1 MLKLQLSLR
10 SRIAFT
16 ILALVAVAGVSL
28 ATFAHLADERIE
40 VSTRYDLLSEELTHY
55 EHRLQRD
62 PGAEPLKSARLRI
75 YRSVDLHEL
84 PRSIATLRPG
94 SHYPV
99 RWSGLYLHVLVR
111 DGDFG
116 RMWITYDVTPQLMR
130 ERVAVTVLV
139 LGLTLTVLI
148 TAWVA
153 YALSSRLV
161 GPINRLATRLT
172 TMDPGQRQVRVGS
185 EFAGNELEPI
195 ARSVD
200 SFLERLDGFVERE
213 QSFTATA
220 SHELRTP
227 LAVMVGAVELLDEQT
242 RALPGAQKTLSRV
255 HRALREMSEF
265 TDALLTLSREDPVA
279 RASNADC
286 DLRLVIQR
294 VVDDQR
300 AIASE
305 KHIAL
310 TLDDSA
316 PLRVAAPESMVA
328 MVVGNLL
335 RNAVQHG
342 TGERI
347 ECTCQVREFTVTNH
361 GHIDAQNAARVF
373 ERSFTTSPGG
383 HGMGLYLARRICQR
397 YGWVIALEQRGDRV
411 VACVRF
417 EEGRPAATQ
426 LAEAEE
432 RTSALVGN
440 SAH

>member
-1 MLKLQLSLR
+1 MRVKLQLSLR
-10 SRIAFT
+10 SRIAGT

-84 PRSIATLRPG
+84 PRSIAILKPG

-116 RMWITYDVTPQLMR
+116 RLWITYDVTPQLMR
-130 ERVAVTVLV
+130 ERVAVTLLV
-139 LGLTLTVLI
+139 LGLTATVLI

-161 GPINRLATRLT
+161 GPINRLAIRLT
-172 TMDPGQRQVRVGS
+172 AIDPGKRQVRVAN

-242 RALPGAQKTLSRV
+242 RSLPAAQKALGRI

-265 TDALLTLSREDPVA
+265 TDALLTLSREDAVE
-279 RASNADC
+279 RASAADC
-286 DLRLVIQR
+286 DLNAVIAR
-294 VVDDQR
+294 VLEDQR
-300 AIASE
+300 AIAADQQISSQ
-305 KHIAL
+305 A
-310 TLDDSA
+310 DA
-316 PLRVAAPESMVA
+316 PSSIRVPAPESMVA
-328 MVVGNLL
+328 MVIGNLV

-342 TGERI
+342 NGEGVECQLNGRELSVSNSGRI
-347 ECTCQVREFTVTNH
+347 DTR
-361 GHIDAQNAARVF
+361 DAQRVF

-383 HGMGLYLARRICQR
+383 HGMGLYLAQRICQR
-397 YGWVIALEQRGDRV
+397 YGWEIGLAQVGERVIAK
-411 VACVRF
+411 VRF
-417 EEGRPAATQ
+417 
-426 LAEAEE
+426 
-432 RTSALVGN
+432 
-440 SAH
+440 

>member
-1 MLKLQLSLR
+1 MRVKLQLSLR
-10 SRIAFT
+10 SRIAGT
-16 ILALVAVAGVSL
+16 ILALVAVAGISL

-84 PRSIATLRPG
+84 PRSIATLKPG

-116 RMWITYDVTPQLMR
+116 RLWITYDVTPQRMR
-130 ERVAVTVLV
+130 ERVAVTLLV
-139 LGLTLTVLI
+139 LGLTATVLI

-172 TMDPGQRQVRVGS
+172 AIDPGKRQVRVAN

-242 RALPGAQKTLSRV
+242 RALPAAQKALGRI

-265 TDALLTLSREDPVA
+265 TDALLTLSREDAVERATTADADLHAVIA
-279 RASNADC
+279 RV
-286 DLRLVIQR
+286 LE
-294 VVDDQR
+294 DQR
-300 AIASE
+300 AIAADRE
-305 KHIAL
+305 IAFQA
-310 TLDDSA
+310 DA
-316 PLRVAAPESMVA
+316 PNSIRVPAPESMVA
-328 MVVGNLL
+328 MVIGNLV

-342 TGERI
+342 KGARV
-347 ECTCQVREFTVTNH
+347 ECQLNGRELTVSNAGQLDTR
-361 GHIDAQNAARVF
+361 DAGRVF

-383 HGMGLYLARRICQR
+383 HGMGLYLAQRICRR
-397 YGWVIALEQRGDRV
+397 YGWEIALEQAGERV
-411 VACVRF
+411 VARVRF
-417 EEGRPAATQ
+417 
-426 LAEAEE
+426 
-432 RTSALVGN
+432 
-440 SAH
+440 

>member
-1 MLKLQLSLR
+1 MRKLQLSLR

-84 PRSIATLRPG
+84 PRRIATLPPG

-99 RWSGLYLHVLVR
+99 RWKGLYLHVLVR

-116 RMWITYDVTPQLMR
+116 RMWITYDVTPQMMR
-130 ERVAVTVLV
+130 ERVAVTLLV
-139 LGLTLTVLI
+139 LGLTFTVLI

-161 GPINRLATRLT
+161 GPINRLAARLT
-172 TMDPGQRQVRVGS
+172 TIDPGKRQVRVAN

-242 RALPGAQKTLSRV
+242 RTQPAAQKTLARV

-265 TDALLTLSREDPVA
+265 TDALLMLSREDAVA
-279 RASNADC
+279 RASSADC
-286 DLRLVIQR
+286 DLLSVIVR
-294 VVDDQR
+294 VVEDQR
-300 AIASE
+300 AIASDKQIE
-305 KHIAL
+305 LAL
-310 TLDDSA
+310 DTA
-316 PLRVAAPESMVA
+316 RQVRVAAPESMVA

-342 TGERI
+342 SGAHI
-347 ECTCQVREFTVTNH
+347 TCEWRGCELIVTNE
-361 GHIDAQNAARVF
+361 GHIDARNAGRVF
-373 ERSFTTSPGG
+373 ERNFTTSPGG

-397 YGWVIALEQRGDRV
+397 YGWSIALEQRGERV
-411 VACVRF
+411 VASVRF
-417 EEGRPAATQ
+417 DTEETQ
-426 LAEAEE
+426 SDQADEQA
-432 RTSALVGN
+432 SALV
-440 SAH
+440 SHSVQ

>member
-1 MLKLQLSLR
+1 MRVKLQLSLR
-10 SRIAFT
+10 SRIAGT
-16 ILALVAVAGVSL
+16 ILALVAVAGISL

-84 PRSIATLRPG
+84 PRSIATLKPG

-116 RMWITYDVTPQLMR
+116 RLWITYDVTPQRMR
-130 ERVAVTVLV
+130 ERIAVTLLV
-139 LGLTLTVLI
+139 LGLTATVLI

-172 TMDPGQRQVRVGS
+172 AIDPGKRQVRVAS

-242 RALPGAQKTLSRV
+242 RSLPAAQKALGRI

-265 TDALLTLSREDPVA
+265 TDALLTLSREDA
-279 RASNADC
+279 LERASAADC
-286 DLRLVIQR
+286 DLNAVVAR
-294 VVDDQR
+294 VLEDQR
-300 AIASE
+300 AIAAD
-305 KHIAL
+305 KHIGFQAD
-310 TLDDSA
+310 TPSA
-316 PLRVAAPESMVA
+316 IRVPAPESMVA
-328 MVVGNLL
+328 MVSGNLV

-342 TGERI
+342 TGNRVDCHLNGRELTVSNIGQLDARDAERI
-347 ECTCQVREFTVTNH
+347 
-361 GHIDAQNAARVF
+361 F

-397 YGWVIALEQRGDRV
+397 YGWEIALEQVAERV
-411 VACVRF
+411 VARVRF
-417 EEGRPAATQ
+417 
-426 LAEAEE
+426 
-432 RTSALVGN
+432 
-440 SAH
+440 